1 MRTQVVPLPQD
12 LATRSLNVRSKRI
25 GVFQHAWRCDVPVC
39 FNRCVDDVASTIC
52 PARLPGVGPYG
63 RLLYNLMS
71 AVTLHFLLAHFT
83 PLASPIVMVLP
94 IPPPVHVA
102 LSTGCLAFAMCA
114 FVATP
119 ATWGL
124 LGVGQLLVRP
134 GYGSSSGLKR
144 VYLVKVLSKH
154 RVSHLSSRLGRAICL
169 DHFLTTAASVAVNT

>member
-1 MRTQVVPLPQD
+1 V
-12 LATRSLNVRSKRI
+12 
-25 GVFQHAWRCDVPVC
+25 W
-39 FNRCVDDVASTIC
+39 FNIRVDDVASNIC
-52 PARLPGVGPYG
+52 HALLSGVGTSG

-71 AVTLHFLLAHFT
+71 AVTLHFLLARFT
-83 PLASPIVMVLP
+83 PLESPVVMVLP

-134 GYGSSSGLKR
+134 GYCTRAGLEHIYRAKR
-144 VYLVKVLSKH
+144 SFKTPCPFIRPFV
-154 RVSHLSSRLGRAICL
+154 
-169 DHFLTTAASVAVNT
+169 